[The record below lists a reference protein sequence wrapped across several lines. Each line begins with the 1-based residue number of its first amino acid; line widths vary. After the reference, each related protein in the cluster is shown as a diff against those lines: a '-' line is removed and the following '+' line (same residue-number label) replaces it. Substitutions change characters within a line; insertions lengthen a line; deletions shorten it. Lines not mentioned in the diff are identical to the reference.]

1 MQVPEH
7 SAFPKDA
14 KLLLGWRLWV
24 GGQVGYEYLNKA
36 GTDQLAPV
44 RPFRI
49 LKKKMLPKEVRK
61 KFSLSWE
68 PISQMMEQADGMNLD
83 DDPIE
88 SFKIGYKYL
97 KTRVWYVFQGK
108 RMKLDTWRVSYW
120 QLKVQRGSTMKHG
133 KEGNKEKLPEATK
146 RY

>member
-1 MQVPEH
+1 
-7 SAFPKDA
+7 
-14 KLLLGWRLWV
+14 
-24 GGQVGYEYLNKA
+24 
-36 GTDQLAPV
+36 
-44 RPFRI
+44 
-49 LKKKMLPKEVRK
+49 
-61 KFSLSWE
+61 
-68 PISQMMEQADGMNLD
+68 MEQADGMNLD